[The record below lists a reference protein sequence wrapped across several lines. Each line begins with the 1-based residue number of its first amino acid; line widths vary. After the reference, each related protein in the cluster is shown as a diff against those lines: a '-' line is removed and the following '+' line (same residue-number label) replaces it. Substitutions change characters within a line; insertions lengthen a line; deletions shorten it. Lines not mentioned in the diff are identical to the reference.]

1 VTLVLQTLR
10 RNKTLNFWRL
20 RIRLLSLALWLNLTA
35 DNELSNL
42 YDRTTGLALVV
53 HSHSAPLSRT
63 GDEDIQ
69 TYIIVLGEAEE
80 LSDLRGTLRAEAL
93 WVHGIR

>member
-1 VTLVLQTLR
+1 VTFVLKTLR

-20 RIRLLSLALWLNLTA
+20 RVRFLSLTLWLNLTA
-35 DNELSNL
+35 NDELPNL
-42 YDRTTGLALVV
+42 YDRTAVLALVAR
-53 HSHSAPLSRT
+53 SHSAPLSRT
-63 GDEDIQ
+63 GDENIQ

-80 LSDLRGTLRAEAL
+80 LSDLRGTLRTEAL